1 MKTPTVG
8 HPRYT
13 AEEIAA
19 RAKALYE
26 QEIRA
31 KVEADNK
38 GKYLVIDIETG
49 DYEIDEDHFVASK
62 RAANRHPDSARF
74 AMRIGYQTLGRIGA
88 KFVETEK

>member
-13 AEEIAA
+13 SEEIVA

-26 QEIRA
+26 QDIRA

-49 DYEIDEDHFVASK
+49 DYEIDADALSVMK
-62 RAANRHPDSARF
+62 RASAKHPNGALF
-74 AMRIGYQTLGRIGA
+74 AMRVGYRAMGRIGA
-88 KFVETEK
+88 KLKEAKL